1 MNAAAQLIEALDL
14 TSVWTYLVLFLGASL
29 LMMWRLEALLAHGL
43 EGTALGTVIMPYC
56 SGLGNLLFVGIVA
69 GRGGPAREVLTNSLV
84 NNVTNLT
91 LLLAAPALLWG
102 LNAGGRAKPARSSAA
117 RKRSGADTVQ
127 QINRLSLLLSLGAAL
142 FFTGVLWALGEDG
155 RLDRRDGLVLIGVF
169 LFWQCFQV
177 IDVLKHNV
185 RQRRSFG
192 AEFYLDLS
200 IVLAG
205 AYGVYASID
214 WLVNWL
220 SSRPA
225 GLISAEHLGWF
236 SGWLMVLPN
245 AMIAFYYAWRGR
257 GEIAYASQIGDGH
270 ICIPLCV
277 GLIALVQPFAVPA
290 FFATG
295 LAILAGAAAVH
306 AVSVICAGGLPRWVG
321 WPLLVGYAVFVGT
334 GFAR

>member
-14 TSVWTYLVLFLGASL
+14 TSVWTFVGLFLAASL

-56 SGLGNLLFVGIVA
+56 SGLGNLLFVAIVA

-102 LNAGGRAKPARSSAA
+102 LNAGGNAKPARGGAT
-117 RKRSGADTVQ
+117 RKRSGADTTQ
-127 QINRLSLLLSLGAAL
+127 QINRLSLLLSIGAAL

-155 RLDRRDGLVLIGVF
+155 KLDRRDGLVLVGVF
-169 LFWQCFQV
+169 LFWQGFQV

-192 AEFYLDLS
+192 AEFYVDLMV
-200 IVLAG
+200 VLIG

-214 WLVNWL
+214 WLVSWI
-220 SSRPA
+220 SSRST
-225 GLISAEHLGWF
+225 GFVSAEHLGWF

-245 AMIAFYYAWRGR
+245 AMMAFYYAWRGR

-270 ICIPLCV
+270 ICVPLCV
-277 GLIALVQPFAVPA
+277 GLMALVQPFSVPA

-295 LAILAGAAAVH
+295 VGVLAAAAAVH
-306 AVSVICAGGLPRWVG
+306 AVAVVCTGGLPRWLG